1 MSPRSSAITFG
12 LGCSTVEPSA
22 TLRVRPC
29 HLVKPSICIY
39 MNLYEFITWVYVDL
53 CEFMMCLLNPF
64 EPWIFG
70 LHCNCSLPTPTC
82 VPILLNQGKRRKNSE
97 EAQTAMM
104 TLCLKTPENSGKHF
118 DTRVIGYGHIWSKMS
133 QPTSGIASL
142 AAKAGSAYPWT
153 RELLVNL
160 G

>member
-1 MSPRSSAITFG
+1 
-12 LGCSTVEPSA
+12 
-22 TLRVRPC
+22 
-29 HLVKPSICIY
+29 
-39 MNLYEFITWVYVDL
+39 MNLLYEFMWIYVNL
-53 CEFMMCLLNPF
+53 RCAFWILLSREFLDDIVAF
-64 EPWIFG
+64 
-70 LHCNCSLPTPTC
+70 LHQL
-82 VPILLNQGKRRKNSE
+82 VPILLNQGNGRKNSE
-97 EAQTAMM
+97 EAQTAM

-118 DTRVIGYGHIWSKMS
+118 DTKVIGYGPHLHKMS